1 MIKNI
6 IFDLSEVIISGYR
19 GIEEVVLESQYGTIE
34 NQELLENEADLD
46 SMRENE
52 VFLDL
57 LRGKLT
63 EEEYL
68 NHVLK
73 NKNWNVSIEQLK
85 TVIRSNLNKPI
96 PGTMEIVKQ
105 LKAKGNY
112 QLILLSDHAREW
124 MEYIEENNKDLEMF
138 DKKIFSYDI
147 GAVKS
152 DEQTFKTVLEQAGI
166 VADETL
172 FIDDYEKNVKNAEA
186 VGIHGIVFE
195 NAEQLRK
202 TLSSEYNLL
211 QVENEYSGED
221 R

>member
-6 IFDLSEVIISGYR
+6 IFDLSEVIISGYHETEKI
-19 GIEEVVLESQYGTIE
+19 IERQYAIPE
-34 NQELLENEADLD
+34 EEFKKQKLFKYEY
-46 SMRENE
+46 
-52 VFLDL
+52 FLDL
-57 LRGKLT
+57 MRGDLS

-68 NHVLK
+68 EELLQGT
-73 NKNWNVSIEQLK
+73 NWNLSLEQLK
-85 TVIRSNLNKPI
+85 IAIRQNLNQPV
-96 PGTMEIVKQ
+96 PGTMEIVKE
-105 LKAKGNY
+105 LKGKY

-124 MEYIEENNKDLEMF
+124 MEYIEEKNKDLKIF

-172 FIDDYEKNVKNAEA
+172 LIDDYEKNVKNAEA

-202 TLSSEYNLL
+202 RLSLEYKLI
-211 QVENEYSGED
+211 
-221 R
+221 

>member
-6 IFDLSEVIISGYR
+6 IFDLSEVIIFGYR
-19 GIEEVVLESQYGTIE
+19 GIEEVVLESQYGTFE
-34 NQELLENEADLD
+34 NQKILENEVDLD

-52 VFLDL
+52 VFLNL

-73 NKNWNVSIEQLK
+73 NKNWNVSVEQLK
-85 TVIRSNLNKPI
+85 IAIRQNLNQPI
-96 PGTMEIVKQ
+96 PGTMEIVRK
-105 LKAKGNY
+105 LKDNY
-112 QLILLSDHAREW
+112 QLILLSDHTREW
-124 MEYIEENNKDLEMF
+124 MEYIEENNKDLKIF

-147 GAVKS
+147 GTVKS
-152 DEQTFKTVLEQAGI
+152 DKQTFKIVLKQAGI

-202 TLSSEYNLL
+202 ILSSEYNLL
-211 QVENEYSGED
+211 
-221 R
+221 

>member
-19 GIEEVVLESQYGTIE
+19 GIEEVVLESQYGTFE
-34 NQELLENEADLD
+34 NKKLLENEVDLD
-46 SMRENE
+46 TMRENE
-52 VFLDL
+52 TFLNL

-73 NKNWNVSIEQLK
+73 NKKWNVSVEQLK
-85 TVIRSNLNKPI
+85 IAIRQNLNKPI
-96 PGTMEIVKQ
+96 PGTMEIIKE
-105 LKAKGNY
+105 LKEGKY

-124 MEYIEENNKDLEMF
+124 MKYIEENNKDLEIF

-147 GAVKS
+147 GTVKS
-152 DEQTFKTVLEQAGI
+152 DEQTFKIVLEQAGI

-172 FIDDYEKNVKNAEA
+172 FIDDYEKNVENAEA

-211 QVENEYSGED
+211 QVENEYRGED

>member
-19 GIEEVVLESQYGTIE
+19 GIEEVVLESQYGTVG
-34 NQELLENEADLD
+34 NQKLLENEADLD

-52 VFLDL
+52 TFLNL

-68 NHVLK
+68 NYVLR

-85 TVIRSNLNKPI
+85 TAIRSNLNKPV
-96 PGTMEIVKQ
+96 PGTMEIVKE
-105 LKAKGNY
+105 LKGNY
-112 QLILLSDHAREW
+112 QLILLSDHAKEW
-124 MEYIEENNKDLEMF
+124 MEYIEENNKDLGIIE
-138 DKKIFSYDI
+138 KKIFSYDI

-152 DEQTFKTVLEQAGI
+152 DNQTFHIILEQTGI

-172 FIDDYEKNVKNAEA
+172 FIDDYEKNVENAEA
-186 VGIHGIVFE
+186 VGIHGIVFK
-195 NAEQLRK
+195 NADQLRK
-202 TLSSEYNLL
+202 ILSSEYNLL
-211 QVENEYSGED
+211 LGEL
-221 R
+221 

>member
-19 GIEEVVLESQYGTIE
+19 GIEEVVLESQYGTSE
-34 NQELLENEADLD
+34 KQKLLKTKVDLD
-46 SMRENE
+46 SKREDEIFVN
-52 VFLDL
+52 L
-57 LRGKLT
+57 LKGTLT

-68 NHVLK
+68 NEVLES
-73 NKNWNVSIEQLK
+73 KNWNVSIEKLK

-96 PGTMEIVKQ
+96 PGTMEIIKE
-105 LKAKGNY
+105 LKGKY
-112 QLILLSDHAREW
+112 QLILFSDHAREW
-124 MEYIEENNKDLEMF
+124 MQYIEEKNEDLKIF

-152 DEQTFKTVLEQAGI
+152 DRQTFRRVLEQANI

-172 FIDDYEKNVKNAEA
+172 FIDDYEKNVKNAE
-186 VGIHGIVFE
+186 VIGIHGIVFE
-195 NAEQLRK
+195 NADQLRRVL
-202 TLSSEYNLL
+202 TSEYNLL
-211 QVENEYSGED
+211 QVENEYKGED

>member
-19 GIEEVVLESQYGTIE
+19 GIEEVVLESQYGTFE
-34 NQELLENEADLD
+34 NQKLLENEADLD
-46 SMRENE
+46 SIRENE
-52 VFLDL
+52 TFLNL

-68 NHVLK
+68 NHILK
-73 NKNWNVSIEQLK
+73 NKNWNVSVEQLK

-105 LKAKGNY
+105 LKAEGKY

-124 MEYIEENNKDLEMF
+124 MEYIEEKNKDLEIF

-152 DEQTFKTVLEQAGI
+152 DKQTFKIVLEQTGI

-195 NAEQLRK
+195 NADQLRK
-202 TLSSEYNLL
+202 TLSSDLGIQL
-211 QVENEYSGED
+211 
-221 R
+221 

>member
-6 IFDLSEVIISGYR
+6 IFDLSEVIISGYH
-19 GIEEVVLESQYGTIE
+19 GAEKIIERQYAILGE
-34 NQELLENEADLD
+34 EFKKQKLFKNEY
-46 SMRENE
+46 
-52 VFLDL
+52 FLDL
-57 LRGKLT
+57 MRGKIS

-68 NHVLK
+68 EELLQGT
-73 NKNWNVSIEQLK
+73 NWNISVEQSK
-85 TVIRSNLNKPI
+85 AAIRQNLNQPVL
-96 PGTMEIVKQ
+96 GTMEIVKE
-105 LKAKGNY
+105 LKGKY
-112 QLILLSDHAREW
+112 QLILLSDHTREW
-124 MEYIEENNKDLEMF
+124 MEYIEENNRDLKIF

-152 DEQTFKTVLEQAGI
+152 DKQTFKIVLEQTGI

-172 FIDDYEKNVKNAEA
+172 FIDDYEKNIKNAEA

-211 QVENEYSGED
+211 
-221 R
+221 

>member
-6 IFDLSEVIISGYR
+6 IFDLSEVIISGYHETEKI
-19 GIEEVVLESQYGTIE
+19 IERQYAIPE
-34 NQELLENEADLD
+34 EEFKKQKLFKYEY
-46 SMRENE
+46 
-52 VFLDL
+52 FLDL
-57 LRGKLT
+57 MRGDLS

-68 NHVLK
+68 EELLQGT
-73 NKNWNVSIEQLK
+73 NWNLSLEQLK
-85 TVIRSNLNKPI
+85 IAIRQNLNQPV
-96 PGTMEIVKQ
+96 PGTMEIVKE
-105 LKAKGNY
+105 LKGKY

-124 MEYIEENNKDLEMF
+124 MEYIEENNKDLKIF

-152 DEQTFKTVLEQAGI
+152 DEQTFKTVLEKTGI

-172 FIDDYEKNVKNAEA
+172 FIDDYEKNVKNAEK

-202 TLSSEYNLL
+202 RLSSEYNLL
-211 QVENEYSGED
+211 
-221 R
+221 

>member
-6 IFDLSEVIISGYR
+6 IFDLSEVIISGYHGVEKLLR
-19 GIEEVVLESQYGTIE
+19 EQFGIPEQDFKEQKQLK
-34 NQELLENEADLD
+34 NEL
-46 SMRENE
+46 
-52 VFLDL
+52 FLDL
-57 LRGKLT
+57 MRGILS

-68 NHVLK
+68 EELLK
-73 NKNWNVSIEQLK
+73 GTNWNISLKQLK
-85 TVIRSNLNKPI
+85 TAIRQNLNQPI
-96 PGTMEIVKQ
+96 PGTMEIIKE
-105 LKAKGNY
+105 LKEGKY

-124 MEYIEENNKDLEMF
+124 MKYIEENNKDLEIF

-152 DEQTFKTVLEQAGI
+152 DEQTFKIVLEQAGI

-172 FIDDYEKNVKNAEA
+172 FIDDYEKNAKNAEA

-202 TLSSEYNLL
+202 ILSSEYHLL
-211 QVENEYSGED
+211 
-221 R
+221 

>member
-6 IFDLSEVIISGYR
+6 IFDLSEVIISGYHGVEKLLR
-19 GIEEVVLESQYGTIE
+19 EQFGIPEQDFKEQKQLK
-34 NQELLENEADLD
+34 NEL
-46 SMRENE
+46 
-52 VFLDL
+52 FLDL
-57 LRGKLT
+57 MRGILS

-68 NHVLK
+68 EELLK
-73 NKNWNVSIEQLK
+73 GTNWNISLKQLK
-85 TVIRSNLNKPI
+85 TAIRQNLNRPV
-96 PGTMEIVKQ
+96 PGTIEIVRK
-105 LKAKGNY
+105 LKDNY
-112 QLILLSDHAREW
+112 RLILLSDHTKEW
-124 MEYIEENNKDLEMF
+124 VEYIEENNKDLKIF

-152 DEQTFKTVLEQAGI
+152 DKQTFKIVLEQTGI

-202 TLSSEYNLL
+202 VLSSEYNLL
-211 QVENEYSGED
+211 
-221 R
+221 

>member
-6 IFDLSEVIISGYR
+6 IFDMSEVIISGYH
-19 GIEEVVLESQYGTIE
+19 GVEK
-34 NQELLENEADLD
+34 LLEQQYAIPEKEWETQRLSKNEL
-46 SMRENE
+46 
-52 VFLDL
+52 FLDL
-57 LRGKLT
+57 MRGNLS
-63 EEEYL
+63 EEAYL
-68 NHVLK
+68 EELLQGT
-73 NKNWNVSIEQLK
+73 NWNISIDQLK
-85 TVIRSNLNKPI
+85 AAIRSNLNRPV
-96 PGTMEIVKQ
+96 PGTMKIVGA
-105 LKAKGNY
+105 LKGNY
-112 QLILLSDHAREW
+112 QLILLSDYVKEW
-124 MEYIEENNKDLEMF
+124 MKYIQERNEDLRIF

-147 GAVKS
+147 GTTKS
-152 DEQTFKTVLEQAGI
+152 EVQTFRTLLEQTGI

-202 TLSSEYNLL
+202 ILSSEYKLL

>member
-6 IFDLSEVIISGYR
+6 IFDLSEVIISGYHGVEKLLR
-19 GIEEVVLESQYGTIE
+19 EQFGIPEQDFKEQKQLK
-34 NQELLENEADLD
+34 NELFLDL
-46 SMRENE
+46 MRENLSE
-52 VFLDL
+52 
-57 LRGKLT
+57 K
-63 EEEYL
+63 EYL
-68 NHVLK
+68 EELLQGT
-73 NKNWNVSIEQLK
+73 NWNISIDQLK
-85 TVIRSNLNKPI
+85 IAIRQNLNQPI

-105 LKAKGNY
+105 LKAKGKY

-124 MEYIEENNKDLEMF
+124 MEYIEEKNKDLKIF

-147 GAVKS
+147 GTVKS

-172 FIDDYEKNVKNAEA
+172 LIDDYEKNVKNAEA

-202 TLSSEYNLL
+202 RLSLEYKLI
-211 QVENEYSGED
+211 
-221 R
+221 

>member
-19 GIEEVVLESQYGTIE
+19 GIEEVVLESQYGTFE
-34 NQELLENEADLD
+34 NQKILENEVDLD

-52 VFLDL
+52 TFLNL

-73 NKNWNVSIEQLK
+73 NKNWNVSVEQLK
-85 TVIRSNLNKPI
+85 TAIRQNLNQPI
-96 PGTMEIVKQ
+96 PGTMEIIKE
-105 LKAKGNY
+105 LKEGKY

-124 MEYIEENNKDLEMF
+124 MKYIEENNKDLEIF

-152 DEQTFKTVLEQAGI
+152 DKQTFKIVLEQAGI

-172 FIDDYEKNVKNAEA
+172 FIDDYEKNAKNAEA

-202 TLSSEYNLL
+202 ILSSEYHLL
-211 QVENEYSGED
+211 
-221 R
+221 

>member
-6 IFDLSEVIISGYR
+6 IFDLSEVIISGYH
-19 GIEEVVLESQYGTIE
+19 GTEKIIERQYAIPE
-34 NQELLENEADLD
+34 EEFKKQKLFKYEY
-46 SMRENE
+46 
-52 VFLDL
+52 FLDL
-57 LRGKLT
+57 MRGDLS

-68 NHVLK
+68 EELLQGT
-73 NKNWNVSIEQLK
+73 NWNLSLEQLK
-85 TVIRSNLNKPI
+85 IAIRQNLNQPI

-105 LKAKGNY
+105 LKAEGKY

-124 MEYIEENNKDLEMF
+124 MEYIEEKNKDLKMF

-152 DEQTFKTVLEQAGI
+152 DKQTFKTVLEQTGI

-195 NAEQLRK
+195 NADQLRK
-202 TLSSEYNLL
+202 TLSSDLGIQL
-211 QVENEYSGED
+211 
-221 R
+221 

>member
-6 IFDLSEVIISGYR
+6 IFDMSEVIISGYH
-19 GIEEVVLESQYGTIE
+19 GVEK
-34 NQELLENEADLD
+34 LLEQQYAIPEEKFEKQRLSKNELFLNL
-46 SMRENE
+46 MRGN
-52 VFLDL
+52 LS
-57 LRGKLT
+57 

-68 NHVLK
+68 EELLQGT
-73 NKNWNVSIEQLK
+73 NWNISIEQLK
-85 TVIRSNLNKPI
+85 AVIRSNLNRPV
-96 PGTMEIVKQ
+96 PGTMKIVEE
-105 LKAKGNY
+105 LKGNY
-112 QLILLSDHAREW
+112 QLILLSDYVKEW
-124 MEYIEENNKDLEMF
+124 MKYIEERNENLKIF

-147 GAVKS
+147 GTTKS
-152 DEQTFKTVLEQAGI
+152 EVQTFRTVLEQTGI

-172 FIDDYEKNVKNAEA
+172 FIDDYEKNVKNAEK

-211 QVENEYSGED
+211 QVENEYRGED

>member
-6 IFDLSEVIISGYR
+6 IFDLSEVIISGYHGVERLLKEQFGIPEQDFKEQKQLKNELFLELMR
-19 GIEEVVLESQYGTIE
+19 GILSEKEYLE
-34 NQELLENEADLD
+34 ELLQ
-46 SMRENE
+46 
-52 VFLDL
+52 
-57 LRGKLT
+57 GT
-63 EEEYL
+63 
-68 NHVLK
+68 
-73 NKNWNVSIEQLK
+73 NWNISVEQLK
-85 TVIRSNLNKPI
+85 TAIRQNLNQPI

-105 LKAKGNY
+105 LKAKGKY

-124 MEYIEENNKDLEMF
+124 MEYIEEKNKDLKIF

-147 GAVKS
+147 GTVKS
-152 DEQTFKTVLEQAGI
+152 DKQTFKIVLEQTGI

-202 TLSSEYNLL
+202 TLSSEYHLL
-211 QVENEYSGED
+211 
-221 R
+221 

>member
-1 MIKNI
+1 MIRNI

-19 GIEEVVLESQYGTIE
+19 GIEEVVLESKYGTFK
-34 NQELLENEADLD
+34 NQKLLENEADLD

-52 VFLDL
+52 IFLNL

-68 NHVLK
+68 NYVLK
-73 NKNWNVSIEQLK
+73 NKNWNVSVEQLK

-124 MEYIEENNKDLEMF
+124 MEYIEENNKDLNIF

-152 DEQTFKTVLEQAGI
+152 DKQIFKTVLEQAGI
-166 VADETL
+166 IADETL

-195 NAEQLRK
+195 NANQLKK
-202 TLSSEYNLL
+202 TLSFEYNLI
-211 QVENEYSGED
+211 QGKF
-221 R
+221 